1 MKQFSLLL
9 ACLIFTAFAIAQTN
23 NPEDNAP
30 YKKDPVLPA
39 FRILQTD
46 SATWFT
52 KSELPKRDF
61 TIIIYFS
68 PDCGHCQYEAKEV
81 IKNIDSLSNTFMVW
95 VSYKSITEIRE
106 FAQHYGLDQHKNIRI
121 GRDPLYAL
129 PSFYQVRFTPFVAV
143 YDKKGMFV
151 KAYETGV
158 EMAELNA
165 LLRESKK

>member
-1 MKQFSLLL
+1 MKQLLL
-9 ACLIFTAFAIAQTN
+9 SLACALLTIFAVAQTN
-23 NPEDNAP
+23 DPGDNAP
-30 YKKDPVLPA
+30 YKKDPVMPA

-52 KSELPKRDF
+52 KSELPKSEF

-68 PDCGHCQYEAKEV
+68 PECGHCQYEAKEV
-81 IKNIDSLSNTFMVW
+81 VKNMDSLQNTFMVW

-106 FAQHYGLDQHKNIRI
+106 FAQHYGLDRFPNIRI
-121 GRDPLYAL
+121 GRDPIYAL

-143 YDKKGMFV
+143 YDKKGMFL

-158 EMAELNA
+158 EMADLNA
-165 LLRESKK
+165 LLRASKK